1 MGEEEWG
8 LREESI
14 SGPVK
19 RGSGKARPVMNH
31 HSGVMGPK
39 QLAL

>member
-31 HSGVMGPK
+31 LVFGFTME
-39 QLAL
+39 